1 MLTVDDGMT
10 AKAAIACLDENMQ
23 NANES
28 IAKLA
33 TRLSNKKDTDKKKR
47 IDAIYNKHIRM
58 YS

>member
-10 AKAAIACLDENMQ
+10 AKAAIAYLDENMQ

-33 TRLSNKKDTDKKKR
+33 TRLSNEKDTDKKKR